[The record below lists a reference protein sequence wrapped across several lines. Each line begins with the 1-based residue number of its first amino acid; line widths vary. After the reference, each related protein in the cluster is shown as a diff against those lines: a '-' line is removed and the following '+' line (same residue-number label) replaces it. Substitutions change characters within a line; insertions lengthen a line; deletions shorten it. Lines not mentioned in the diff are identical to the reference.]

1 MQPENPKT
9 IEQIVSLFSRV
20 FLVMAIAFGT
30 ALVTCLS
37 VLPYASTT
45 PELVDL
51 YIMIARFSLSG
62 LIGAFM
68 WYVPLIG
75 RVRIAPGGALRN
87 AARVVL
93 AALSITGA
101 LTIVIVLARIVTN
114 GAELLGVIAARFG
127 TMP

>member
-9 IEQIVSLFSRV
+9 IEEIVSLFSRV

-51 YIMIARFSLSG
+51 YVMIARFSLSG
-62 LIGAFM
+62 LIGAFI
-68 WYVPLIG
+68 WYIPLIG
-75 RVRIAPGGALRN
+75 RVRIAPGGGWRN
-87 AARVVL
+87 AARAVL
-93 AALSITGA
+93 AALSVLGA
-101 LTIVIVLARIVTN
+101 LTIITVLLRIVSN
-114 GAELLGVIAARFG
+114 GAELLSVIAARFG

>member
-9 IEQIVSLFSRV
+9 IEEVVSLFSRV
-20 FLVMAIAFGT
+20 FLVIAIAFGT

-37 VLPYASTT
+37 VLPYASTM

-62 LIGAFM
+62 LIGAFV
-68 WYVPLIG
+68 WYIPLIG
-75 RVRIAPGGALRN
+75 RVRIAPGGGWRSAVRAILT
-87 AARVVL
+87 
-93 AALSITGA
+93 ALSVIGA
-101 LTIVIVLARIVTN
+101 ATIVTVLLRIVIN
-114 GAELLGVIAARFG
+114 GAELLSVIAARFG